1 MQVHV
6 YGESTVRRLTDYYV
20 ALAEKRG
27 TELGVTL
34 TIAGSVVSG
43 YITPSV
49 HYANWIQEQVEA
61 KSAGGNAIFPET
73 VPLQTQHEMQRAVT
87 YWREQRASET
97 AGAEAGQTVGPND
110 DFPFFTL
117 KNATIFVSRDMVSH
131 HAFLRV
137 NADQVGSVALGRQV
151 VR

>member
-1 MQVHV
+1 
-6 YGESTVRRLTDYYV
+6 VRRLTDYYV

-34 TIAGSVVSG
+34 TIAGAVVSG

-49 HYANWIQEQVEA
+49 HYANWIQEQLEA
-61 KSAGGNAIFPET
+61 KSAGGNAIFPES

-87 YWREQRASET
+87 YWREQRSEDKSGVDNT
-97 AGAEAGQTVGPND
+97 QMVSPND

-117 KNATIFVSRDMVSH
+117 KNATVIVSRDMVSH

-151 VR
+151 IR

>member
-1 MQVHV
+1 
-6 YGESTVRRLTDYYV
+6 VRRLTDYYV

-27 TELGVTL
+27 VELGVTL
-34 TIAGSVVSG
+34 IVGGAVVSG
-43 YITPSV
+43 YLTPSV

-61 KSAGGNAIFPET
+61 KAAGGNSVFPES

-87 YWREQRASET
+87 YWREQRSSEG
-97 AGAEAGQTVGPND
+97 GADATQTVSPND

-137 NADQVGSVALGRQV
+137 NADQVGSLAVGRQV

>member
-1 MQVHV
+1 M
-6 YGESTVRRLTDYYV
+6 RRLTDYYV

-34 TIAGSVVSG
+34 TIGGTVISG

-49 HYANWIQEQVEA
+49 HYANWIQEQLET
-61 KSAGGNAIFPET
+61 KSAGGNPIFPES
-73 VPLQTQHEMQRAVT
+73 VPLQTQHEMQRAVA
-87 YWREQRASET
+87 YWREQRADDKGGT
-97 AGAEAGQTVGPND
+97 DTTQMVGPND

-137 NADQVGSVALGRQV
+137 KADEVGSVALGRQV

>member
-1 MQVHV
+1 M
-6 YGESTVRRLTDYYV
+6 RRLTDYYV

-27 TELGVTL
+27 VELGVTL
-34 TIAGSVVSG
+34 IVGGAVVSG
-43 YITPSV
+43 YVTPSV
-49 HYANWIQEQVEA
+49 HYVNWIQEQVEA
-61 KSAGGNAIFPET
+61 KSAGGNTIFPES
-73 VPLQTQHEMQRAVT
+73 VPLQTQQEVQRAVT
-87 YWREQRASET
+87 YWREQRA
-97 AGAEAGQTVGPND
+97 GEATSADASQTVGPND

-117 KNATIFVSRDMVSH
+117 KNATIFVSRDMVSN